1 MKPDWFFDIDVLS
14 GGEDSGLAAPVLRGT
29 VMSYLHPFFKR
40 HPETFA
46 LAVPLDTRRLRVFAS
61 TREEL
66 DSLVEYLTGIHWMR
80 DYARLNYPRNLPA
93 DFSGSWTSYRRYRIP
108 TLKTDRK
115 AGVEHGNLRQRRLDT
130 VVGSKMDYFKLR
142 SSSNKQ
148 VFTLVIE
155 RRPGTP
161 SIECLPN
168 GYGLSSGE
176 NIFALP
182 EVP

>member
-1 MKPDWFFDIDVLS
+1 MKPEWFFDIDVLS

-40 HPETFA
+40 HAETFA
-46 LAVPLDTRRLRVFAS
+46 LAVPSEMRKLRVFAS

-66 DSLVEYLTGIHWMR
+66 DSLMDYLTRINWIR
-80 DYARLNYPRNLPA
+80 DYVRLSYPRRVPS
-93 DFSGSWTSYRRYRIP
+93 DFTGPWTTYRRYRIP

-115 AGVEHGNLRQRRLDT
+115 AGAEHGNLRQRRLET

-142 SSSNKQ
+142 SSSNQQ

-155 RRPGTP
+155 RRPGSF

-176 NIFALP
+176 NIFARP